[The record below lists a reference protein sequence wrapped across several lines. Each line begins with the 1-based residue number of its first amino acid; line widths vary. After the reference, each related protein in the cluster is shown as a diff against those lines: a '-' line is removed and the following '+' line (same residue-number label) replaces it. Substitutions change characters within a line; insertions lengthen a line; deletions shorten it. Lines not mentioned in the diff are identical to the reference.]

1 MYNAQLGVDI
11 TYATSAQFAQD
22 SQQYS
27 VMSYFGSNATG
38 PAIPNSARSPL
49 IADVLALQNIYGIN
63 SQTNNDNTIYK
74 YNLEN
79 SPNGFCIWDS
89 SGGQDVID
97 VSEYSFEV
105 NQLISLIPGTFSNVG
120 GSSGNLSLAVGA
132 DVENAIGGA
141 GSDLLVGN
149 DLSNLLVGG
158 SGNDTLFGGAGN
170 DTLTGGDG
178 IDTLTGGD
186 GIDVFQLTA
195 GGSGTPSSTV
205 FDVITDFESDSDV
218 VDFATDLTIVTNSNQ
233 SAGVASIGSLGLA
246 TFDSSD
252 STTQLRLIAAE
263 AAINLG
269 GSATVGQSVLFY
281 GGADD
286 GSNAY
291 LFISDGVD
299 GIGSNDLLIQLQGI
313 STTNVIFNELKI
325 TSGNAVIA

>member
-38 PAIPNSARSPL
+38 PAIPNSASSPL
-49 IADVLALQNIYGIN
+49 IADVLALQNIYGTN
-63 SQTNNDNTIYK
+63 LQTNNGNTSYK
-74 YNLEN
+74 YNVTN

-89 SGGQDVID
+89 SGAQDVID
-97 VSEYSFEV
+97 VSEYSSEV

-120 GSSGNLSLAVGA
+120 GLSGNLSLAVGA
-132 DVENAIGGA
+132 AVENAIGGA

-158 SGNDTLFGGAGN
+158 LGNDTLFGGAGN
-170 DTLTGGDG
+170 DTLTGGN
-178 IDTLTGGD
+178 
-186 GIDVFQLTA
+186 GIDVFQLA
-195 GGSGTPSSTV
+195 VGDSGIPSSTV
-205 FDVITDFESDSDV
+205 FDVITDFASNSDV
-218 VDFATDLTIVTNSNQ
+218 IDFATDLTIVTNSNQ
-233 SAGVASIGSLGLA
+233 SAGVASIGSSGLA
-246 TFDSSD
+246 TFASSD

-269 GSATVGQSVLFY
+269 GSATVGQSVLFQ
-281 GGADD
+281 GGTGD

-299 GIGSNDLLIQLQGI
+299 GIGANDLLIQLQGI
-313 STTNVIFNELKI
+313 STTNAIFNELKI
-325 TSGNAVIA
+325 TYGNAVIA